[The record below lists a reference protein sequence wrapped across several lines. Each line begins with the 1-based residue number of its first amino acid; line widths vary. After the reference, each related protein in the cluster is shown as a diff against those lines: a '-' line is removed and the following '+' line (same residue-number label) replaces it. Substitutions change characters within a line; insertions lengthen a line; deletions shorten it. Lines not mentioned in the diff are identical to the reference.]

1 MKKLN
6 YKSSNSMTK
15 TVTDN
20 LPSNLSKHENGI
32 TSTVTTYYS
41 SITIGDIL
49 NIIAQ
54 KKADAVI
61 KWINSLDYNMENPM
75 IVGTYLTGVFIA
87 LKLRENRSIQN
98 IEVLDIYHHLGDL
111 IKSFEDNS
119 KYLSEE
125 KLVND
130 KTHNNPHYK
139 KILFSNDLSRLKK
152 ADALFD
158 TTGLGGLDIKHIKKL
173 NKCKIFLT
181 EDPSSD
187 GSDNLIKD
195 KNLTLTRLKSA
206 SAQYKARIF
215 TSGLMSKTSGTM
227 TLTMDVLRK
236 SVEEVLKT
244 NGVLYAVASLDFYE
258 GILFKEKNTE
268 KFLESVNRPAMV
280 VSSINPV
287 QIDKTIIKIIEKIK
301 VEILD

>member
-6 YKSSNSMTK
+6 SKSSNMAK
-15 TVTDN
+15 TAPNN
-20 LPSNLSKHENGI
+20 LSSNLSKCENGI

-61 KWINSLDYNMENPM
+61 KWINSIDYNVENPM

-87 LKLRENRSIQN
+87 LKLREIHAIQN
-98 IEVLDIYHHLGDL
+98 IEVLDIYSHLGDL
-111 IKSFEDNS
+111 IKSFEDNFN
-119 KYLSEE
+119 YLAKE

-130 KTHNNPHYK
+130 KTHKNPHYN
-139 KILFSNDLSRLKK
+139 KILFSNDLSHLKK
-152 ADALFD
+152 ADAVFD
-158 TTGLGGLDIKHIKKL
+158 TTGLGGLDIKHITKL
-173 NKCKIFLT
+173 NKCKIFLA

-195 KNLTLTRLKSA
+195 KNLTSTRLKSA

-236 SVEEVLKT
+236 SVEEVLKI

-301 VEILD
+301 VEIFD

>member
-1 MKKLN
+1 MN
-6 YKSSNSMTK
+6 SKSSKSMTNS
-15 TVTDN
+15 VPDN
-20 LPSNLSKHENGI
+20 LSSNLSKRENGI
-32 TSTVTTYYS
+32 TSTVNTYYS

-61 KWINSLDYNMENPM
+61 KWINSLDYNVETPM
-75 IVGTYLTGVFIA
+75 VVGTYLTGVFIA
-87 LKLRENRSIQN
+87 LKLRENHSIKN
-98 IEVLDIYHHLGDL
+98 IEVLDIYNHLGDL
-111 IKSFEDNS
+111 IKSFEDNF

-125 KLVND
+125 KIVND
-130 KTHNNPHYK
+130 KSYKNPHYK
-139 KILFSNDLSRLKK
+139 KILFSNDLSHLKK
-152 ADALFD
+152 ADVVFD

-173 NKCKIFLT
+173 NKCKIFIT
-181 EDPSSD
+181 EDPCSD

-195 KNLTLTRLKSA
+195 KNLTSARLKSA

-236 SVEEVLKT
+236 SVEEILKT

-268 KFLESVNRPAMV
+268 KFLESVNRPAMI

-287 QIDKTIIKIIEKIK
+287 QIDKTLFKIIEKIK

>member
-6 YKSSNSMTK
+6 YKSSNIMTK
-15 TVTDN
+15 PVTDN

-61 KWINSLDYNMENPM
+61 KWINSLDYNVENPM

-111 IKSFEDNS
+111 IKSFEGNS

-130 KTHNNPHYK
+130 KTHNNHHYK

-152 ADALFD
+152 ADAVFD

-181 EDPSSD
+181 EDPISD

-195 KNLTLTRLKSA
+195 KNLTSTRFKSA
-206 SAQYKARIF
+206 SAKYKARIF

-280 VSSINPV
+280 VSSIKPV

-301 VEILD
+301 VEIFN